1 MEARL
6 LVGVAQVHAVKQD
19 GAVQVVEV
27 RDVGRVLWY
36 LLCSRQACEGGHAD
50 TQLERDYTG

>member
-1 MEARL
+1 VGQGTMEARL

-36 LLCSRQACEGGHAD
+36 LLCSRQACEGGHAV
-50 TQLERDYTG
+50 RA